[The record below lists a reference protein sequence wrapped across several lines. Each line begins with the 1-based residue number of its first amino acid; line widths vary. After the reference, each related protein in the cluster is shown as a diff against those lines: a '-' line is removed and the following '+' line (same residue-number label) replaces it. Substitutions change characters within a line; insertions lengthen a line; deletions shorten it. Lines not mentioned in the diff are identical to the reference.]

1 MKKKDV
7 NIIMAAVT
15 VLVMFKTMINRVI
28 NDDADEL
35 MEDENEEETEVL
47 PLQVSDDEYEYF
59 NELIQSIPLENLTEE
74 ELENIE
80 LEDLLQSFSDSL
92 EFKLALMKNS
102 TVLKD
107 LLSSKVSLDN
117 DDDDEVG
124 NAVSDSWGLLL
135 LFTNWSAFINYP
147 FAPRTNV

>member
-74 ELENIE
+74 ELDSIE

-107 LLSSKVSLDN
+107 LLSSKVSFDNN
-117 DDDDEVG
+117 DDVG
-124 NAVSDSWGLLL
+124 NAVSDS
-135 LFTNWSAFINYP
+135 
-147 FAPRTNV
+147 

>member
-47 PLQVSDDEYEYF
+47 PLKVSDDEYEYF

-74 ELENIE
+74 ELDSIE

-124 NAVSDSWGLLL
+124 NAVSDS
-135 LFTNWSAFINYP
+135 
-147 FAPRTNV
+147 

>member
-15 VLVMFKTMINRVI
+15 VLVMFKTMIYRVM
-28 NDDADEL
+28 NDDANEHYEEES
-35 MEDENEEETEVL
+35 EDEIEAE

-59 NELIQSIPLENLTEE
+59 NELLETLNLDNLSAE
-74 ELENIE
+74 ELDNIE

-92 EFKLALMKNS
+92 DFKLALMKNS

-107 LLSSKVSLDN
+107 LLSSRTPLDS
-117 DDDDEVG
+117 DDAIG
-124 NAVSDSWGLLL
+124 NAVTDS
-135 LFTNWSAFINYP
+135 
-147 FAPRTNV
+147 

>member
-15 VLVMFKTMINRVI
+15 VLVMFKTMIYRVM
-28 NDDADEL
+28 NDDTNEHYEEES
-35 MEDENEEETEVL
+35 EDEIEAQ

-59 NELIQSIPLENLTEE
+59 NELIKSIPLENLTEE

-80 LEDLLQSFSDSL
+80 LKDLLQSFSDSL

-102 TVLKD
+102 AALKD
-107 LLSSKVSLDN
+107 LLSNKVSIDN
-117 DDDDEVG
+117 DDEIG
-124 NAVSDSWGLLL
+124 NAVSD
-135 LFTNWSAFINYP
+135 N
-147 FAPRTNV
+147 

>member
-74 ELENIE
+74 ELDSIE

-107 LLSSKVSLDN
+107 LLSSKVTLDN

-124 NAVSDSWGLLL
+124 NAVSDS
-135 LFTNWSAFINYP
+135 
-147 FAPRTNV
+147 